1 MTVTVRTPVEEL
13 GERELRLVVVYG
25 YPSAR
30 GRAWAELRRRAAAG
44 NAHAGA
50 EVAALQNAGEV
61 SPEELGRR
69 G

>member
-50 EVAALQNAGEV
+50 EVAALQNAGEADGDA
-61 SPEELGRR
+61 LGRR